1 MAERDYKAIAERFRE
16 AFTVRHDAKAVA
28 QIFSEDALL
37 QDPSLPEPVR
47 GRKAIEEWFGA
58 MLRAFP
64 DITGETTSVFG
75 TGDSFAWE
83 WVMRGTHTGPL
94 AGPQGE
100 IPPTGRRA
108 EVRGC
113 DVCRLD
119 ARGLIVEDRS
129 YWDSASMMQQLG
141 LMPEARA
148 A

>member
-1 MAERDYKAIAERFRE
+1 MAERDFRAIADRFHE
-16 AFTVRHDAKAVA
+16 AFGLRHDAKAAA
-28 QIFSEDALL
+28 QLYAEDAVLM
-37 QDPSLPEPVR
+37 DPALPEALR
-47 GRKAIEEWFGA
+47 GRKAIEEYIGA

-64 DITGETTSVFG
+64 DLSGENTNIFG
-75 TGDSFAWE
+75 TGDYFVWE

-94 AGPQGE
+94 VGPQGE

-113 DVCRLD
+113 SVGRVN
-119 ARGLIVEDRS
+119 AQGLIGEDHI
-129 YWDSASMMQQLG
+129 YFDTASMMQQLG